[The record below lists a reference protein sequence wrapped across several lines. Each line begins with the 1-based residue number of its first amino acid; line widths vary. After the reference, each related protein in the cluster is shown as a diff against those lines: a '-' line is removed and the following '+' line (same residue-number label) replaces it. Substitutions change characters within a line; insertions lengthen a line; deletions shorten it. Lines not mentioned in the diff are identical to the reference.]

1 MVLFAT
7 SSSLARAQD
16 LRLFRADAELRP
28 APLVDAEP
36 STSLRLADLEQWPPW
51 SHVEAGFSLGL
62 EDSAAPAPEAGS
74 QERSAAAEPSSAVA
88 DDGPPPQRLCVLF
101 QCETLPIQP
110 AKKLFN
116 TGVTLWTIAGVLGG
130 AIDGALGP
138 INYGLHPFQFD
149 SDVYFPHWQYS
160 GGANMVSHFICSTG
174 PTDLAYDAYRLNGL
188 TEDQSFALAF
198 ATISVAGALV
208 EVGDGLTPQ
217 NGMGHG
223 ETFGFS
229 PQDWVSGNLGA
240 LSAAIIKRTHADDL
254 LSFQLGLWLGSDPP
268 PEIIGGRPQFGID
281 YTQEMYGLSMHFAGL
296 FRRLHTDPG
305 IARYL
310 RFSFVYMTK
319 GFGYYPQLES
329 RYQQVGWEIGPDFP
343 EILRAV
349 GVSRSTWW
357 GDLLLRIFTFIRF
370 PYTQVGVYY
379 NLTNGK
385 WYGPGAPYHYV
396 H

>member
-1 MVLFAT
+1 MSSVLA
-7 SSSLARAQD
+7 SAQD
-16 LRLFRADAELRP
+16 LRLFRADAEFRP
-28 APLVDAEP
+28 VPFTDAEE
-36 STSLRLADLEQWPPW
+36 STSLRLADLEQSPPW
-51 SHVEAGFSLGL
+51 GHGGGGFSLRL
-62 EDSAAPAPEAGS
+62 EGAAVAAPEAGS
-74 QERSAAAEPSSAVA
+74 QERATAAETSVG

-174 PTDLAYDAYRLNGL
+174 PTDMLYDALRLNGL

-198 ATISVAGALV
+198 GTISVAGALV

-217 NGMGHG
+217 NGEGKG

-240 LSAAIIKRTHADDL
+240 LSEAIIKRTHADDL

-268 PEIIGGRPQFGID
+268 AEIIGGRPQFGID

-305 IARYL
+305 VARFL
-310 RFSFVYMTK
+310 QFSFVYMTK
-319 GFGYYPQLES
+319 GYGYYPQLES
-329 RYQQVGWEIGPDFP
+329 RYQQVGWEIGPDFA

-357 GDLLLRIFTFIRF
+357 GDLLLRVFTFIRF

-379 NLTNGK
+379 NLTTGK
-385 WYGPGAPYHYV
+385 WYGPGAPYHYI